1 MNPVKIAVRYSGCQL
16 NTELDCFL
24 SLLTEGITN
33 KLLKQVNDFAGH
45 KVNINRPATK
55 RLRYTNWKD
64 VSHAELLR
72 FIAVTTQMGMDK
84 RGNVRDYRA
93 TDYGPENTG

>member
-1 MNPVKIAVRYSGCQL
+1 MT
-16 NTELDCFL
+16 TELDCFF
-24 SLLTEGITN
+24 SLLTEEITS
-33 KLLKQVNDFAGH
+33 KLLRQVNDFAGH